1 MCDGNQYEKIC
12 KDEFGSMHTKL
23 DRLDEAI
30 RGNGKVGITTRLD
43 RLERAAA
50 VRSRL
55 LWLITASSVTA
66 AASLVVA
73 VIVQILKS

>member
-1 MCDGNQYEKIC
+1 MCDDNQYEKIC
-12 KDEFGSMHTKL
+12 KDEFGSVHTKL

-30 RGNGKVGITTRLD
+30 RGNGKVGIMTRLD